1 MEKIIKNKNT
11 YIQYDS
17 NAFDKFSSKLFN
29 IDYISKEGLI
39 KSVMTGRGKALEV
52 KYEDRSYFLK
62 HYIRGGLIAKVSYD
76 KYILGSLAS
85 TRAVK
90 EYNLLNIMN
99 DKGLPVPK
107 AAALQ
112 IIMSRFTY
120 KANLITRKIENEGTL
135 YEFIKNKRM
144 NSKLWDELGITLEKF
159 FQEHVYHSDL
169 NSKNIIIDKDHN
181 FFLLDFDNSYFY
193 YDKKLFHKSILR
205 LERSLKKIGYYNDE
219 FKTILKRLINL

>member
-11 YIQYDS
+11 YIQYDPDV
-17 NAFDKFSSKLFN
+17 FDNFSSKLFN

-39 KSVMTGRGKALEV
+39 KSVTDGRGKALELQ
-52 KYEDRSYFLK
+52 YENKSYFIK
-62 HYIRGGLIAKVSYD
+62 HYIRGGFVAKVSYD
-76 KYILGSLAS
+76 RYILRSLAS

-99 DKGLPVPK
+99 EKGLPVPK

-120 KANLITRKIENEGTL
+120 KADLITRTIENEGTL
-135 YEFIKNKRM
+135 YEFIKNKKM
-144 NSKLWDELGITLEKF
+144 NNKLWDELGITLERF

-169 NSKNIIIDKDHN
+169 NFQK
-181 FFLLDFDNSYFY
+181 Y
-193 YDKKLFHKSILR
+193 Y
-205 LERSLKKIGYYNDE
+205 Y
-219 FKTILKRLINL
+219 